1 MRGNELSRADVAM
14 NAAYALSA
22 PFAARRSIAI
32 EEHP

>member
-1 MRGNELSRADVAM
+1 MRRNELSRAGIAM
-14 NAAYALSA
+14 NAFALSA